1 MCLVSFA
8 TWREFRQ
15 AQGRGVKYLVQQV
28 FKVPVVVSVVG
39 VGCWVQLVAVLGWVL
54 LSLGL

>member
-1 MCLVSFA
+1 MSFA